1 MGGKTSK
8 STQTVS
14 IPPEVLARYNA
25 VNARAE
31 EVAGRPFQ
39 PYSYNPADF
48 VAQLTPT
55 QLAGIQNVNYAAG
68 QAQPYYEEAT
78 NQLMGAQMGAVP
90 YYAQAGQDIGYGQQM
105 GQMYQQQALQ
115 DYYAGR
121 AGAQPLQQAAGYNI
135 GAAQDIGAQLAQQA
149 YAQQAMAGAMAQP
162 INQRAYADLA
172 TAYGSAQPLNQAAV
186 QQYYSGLAAAQ
197 PLQQYALG
205 TLGRAGQIG
214 EQISGQALGTVGEGL
229 GMARPVQFENLARAD
244 QVYGAAQPYI
254 GRADVAYQRGLGR
267 AEDLQQYA
275 LGTLGQ
281 GQNISQMLSAQALGT
296 LGRGELRAEPLQQ
309 LAQGIYGQAYTA
321 AQPFTQAA
329 LQQYYGGLGAAG
341 PLSQAAQ
348 QNIAAAQAGVAPYQ
362 QFATELGMAAAR
374 PVTPGALTG
383 REIQQYMSP
392 YMSSVVGQT
401 QALLNQQANQAQAEQ
416 LGNAIRSGAFG
427 GDRSRIAA
435 ANLQQ
440 QQQLAQGKVL
450 SDLLQSGYGQAL
462 GTAQQ
467 QQQLALG
474 AEQANRAAQQ
484 AAAAQLLGVG
494 QAGFGQGIT
503 AAQQQAAL
511 AQQLFGQQ
519 AATGQNIAGLG
530 QQAFGQGLA
539 TGQAQQALAQQLFGQ
554 GATTA
559 AQQQAIAESL
569 FGRGATAAA
578 QQAALGAQ
586 TFGQN
591 QAVAQGLA
599 ALGQQQFGQGMANI
613 AAREATA
620 QNLFNQSAQAAQ
632 QQAAI
637 AQQLFGQGAT
647 QAAQQAALAQQ
658 AFGQNQAV
666 GQNVAQMAQQ
676 LYGQGTGTAQAQAAI
691 GAQQFAQQMQQAQQQ
706 QALSQLL
713 YGQGMG
719 AAQQQAALGQQI
731 FGQGLAGSQQ
741 LGALGQQGF
750 AQQLAA
756 AQARQGLGQ
765 GLYGM
770 GAGTAQQLAALGTG
784 AQGAALTGA
793 QAQLAA
799 GQAQQQTAQ
808 AGLQALYNQ
817 FLQQQAYPFQAAQFL
832 ANIATGT
839 GALSGSTQ
847 TAVTPGGLL
856 SDVRMKENIRK
867 VGETFDK
874 QPIYSYN
881 YKGDDKT
888 QMGMLAQEVEQKH
901 PEAVGLAGG
910 MKTVD
915 YDKATRNSVRKPVTI
930 DGEYTSSEG
939 GPVLPHRAG
948 EGFARGG
955 YADGGMPGL
964 ASPTD
969 MAALLAAQAQMFG
982 PFSQAGRQTGGLPG
996 MGGYVPA
1003 ANLPVS
1009 ELVTPG
1015 PMPEAP
1021 DAIGQ
1026 MQKIADI
1033 GKTGN
1038 EIYEKYKEKQAEKS
1052 AAKALNTTQANP
1064 VVSAA
1069 RRAAADGGAAVMP
1082 YTADQTTALNIPS
1095 QKMETKKLDVPE
1107 MPKGRSAMDD
1117 VAAIANIAATVMS
1130 MSDSRVKEDIK
1141 HIGNTYDGQKI
1152 YSYRYKG
1159 EPQTHIG
1166 LLAQEVEKK
1175 HPEAVGNIKGV
1186 KMVDYDMATEEAAKR
1201 AVDLARGKA
1210 DGGAIMPYSTPTS
1223 LGIPT
1228 GDLGGRKLDVPDM
1241 PEGRSALDDLS
1252 KLASTASDIKS
1263 ATTKPKK
1270 YAGGRTGY
1278 ATNGTVRRTGATGS
1292 FEEES
1297 LMEKLKR
1304 VAKEIPQDIQE
1315 MAGYGF
1321 TPESAAAQREKLGPF
1336 SRNYVPAPA
1345 SAAATAPPLVTQ
1357 REPGLAAAP
1366 APRPRKETPANVARP
1381 VDNKDVFPVSAFAN
1395 LPETPAEG
1403 LAGATGQSPAVQPA
1417 PTGLV
1422 PSAPAS
1428 VSGDADLGLAPM
1440 LGGTVKPTKAEVIA
1454 KDRSAPVENRMS
1466 AFLDWVKQPQNF
1478 IPLATGI
1485 AAATAAPTRNTF
1497 VALAQGLGAGAQAYQ
1512 PVLQKQAEL
1521 ESTKAQTLR
1530 ERIQTAKE
1538 AITEIGGVRYFLGA
1552 DGRYYTAGDWR
1563 AAGRPALIGG
1573 TIAAQQ
1579 AELEAK
1585 RLGAETPPAGAPAP
1599 AAPTDTTPVQAPAAF
1614 TPDAA
1619 AMQRAAQENAQMSDL
1634 TSDQRSLRAATN
1646 QEIISNAIAARNAA
1660 VQTGNAIN
1668 ESARAF
1674 MPMFKEGVL
1683 TAGTGIDQRA
1693 NFFNGVN
1700 TLLRIV
1706 GFSPNEEISAALS
1719 DKEVADKFSLLLSGQ
1734 RAQSLDQRAYAALES
1749 LGRTVPQGT
1758 MQKDAV
1764 ARLLA
1769 DLYVT
1774 NQRDI
1779 DMANYIDRYSSS
1791 QPENIIAQ
1799 NAAGEF
1805 NRQYGEIYEKDRKM
1819 LEQLLNDVDPQTGEP
1834 IINYLFGVGQ
1844 NKDLQ
1849 KVRTAAAFEKRYP
1862 GVTRYLYRQ

>member
-31 EVAGRPFQ
+31 QVAGTPFQ

-90 YYAQAGQDIGYGQQM
+90 YYAQAGQDIGFGQQM
-105 GQMYQQQALQ
+105 GLGFQQQAVQ
-115 DYYAGR
+115 DLYGGR
-121 AGAQPLQQAAGYNI
+121 AAAQPLQQAAGFNI
-135 GAAQDIGAQLAQQA
+135 GAAQDIGSQLAQQA
-149 YAQQAMAGAMAQP
+149 YMQQAQAG
-162 INQRAYADLA
+162 
-172 TAYGSAQPLNQAAV
+172 
-186 QQYYSGLAAAQ
+186 AAAQ
-197 PLQQYALG
+197 PLQGLSLD
-205 TLGRAGQIG
+205 TLMRAGMTG
-214 EQISGQALGTVGEGL
+214 EGVSGQALSSL
-229 GMARPVQFENLARAD
+229 
-244 QVYGAAQPYI
+244 
-254 GRADVAYQRGLGR
+254 
-267 AEDLQQYA
+267 
-275 LGTLGQ
+275 
-281 GQNISQMLSAQALGT
+281 AQAGYT
-296 LGRGELRAEPLQQ
+296 AAPLQQ
-309 LAQGIYGQAYTA
+309 LAQGIYGQAYQA
-321 AQPFTQAA
+321 AQPYTQAA

-348 QNIAAAQAGVAPYQ
+348 QNIAAAQAGAAPYQ
-362 QFATELGMAAAR
+362 QFATQLGLAAAR
-374 PVTPGALTG
+374 PVMPEALTG
-383 REIQQYMSP
+383 AQVQQYISP
-392 YMSSVVGQT
+392 YLSNVVSQT
-401 QALLNQQANQAQAEQ
+401 QALMNQQAQQAQAEQ

-435 ANLQQ
+435 ANLAQ
-440 QQQLAQGKVL
+440 QQQLAQGKVI

-462 GTAQQ
+462 ATAQQ
-467 QQQLALG
+467 QQQLGLG

-484 AAAAQLLGVG
+484 AAAGQLLGVG
-494 QAGFGQGIT
+494 QAGFGQGMT

-519 AATGQNIAGLG
+519 AAAGQNIAGLG
-530 QQAFGQGLA
+530 QQAFTQGMT

-559 AQQQAIAESL
+559 
-569 FGRGATAAA
+569 
-578 QQAALGAQ
+578 
-586 TFGQN
+586 
-591 QAVAQGLA
+591 
-599 ALGQQQFGQGMANI
+599 
-613 AAREATA
+613 
-620 QNLFNQSAQAAQ
+620 Q

-647 QAAQQAALAQQ
+647 QAQQQAALAQQ
-658 AFGQNQAV
+658 IFGQ
-666 GQNVAQMAQQ
+666 GMS
-676 LYGQGTGTAQAQAAI
+676 
-691 GAQQFAQQMQQAQQQ
+691 QAQQQ
-706 QALSQLL
+706 AALSQLL
-713 YGQGMG
+713 FGQGTT
-719 AAQQQAALGQQI
+719 AAQQQAALGQQL
-731 FGQGLAGSQQ
+731 FGQGLAASERMG
-741 LGALGQQGF
+741 GLGQQGF

-817 FLQQQAYPFQAAQFL
+817 FLQQQAYPYQAAQFL

-1064 VVSAA
+1064 VVSSD

-1210 DGGAIMPYSTPTS
+1210 DGGAAMPYSTPTS
-1223 LGIPT
+1223 LGIPM

-1278 ATNGTVRRTGATGS
+1278 ATDGTVRRTGATGS

-1304 VAKEIPQDIQE
+1304 VAKEIPQDIRE

-1345 SAAATAPPLVTQ
+1345 GAAATAPPFVTQ
-1357 REPGLAAAP
+1357 QEPGLAAAP

-1381 VDNKDVFPVSAFAN
+1381 VDNKDVFPASAFAN

-1403 LAGATGQSPAVQPA
+1403 LAGATGQSPGVPPA

-1428 VSGDADLGLAPM
+1428 VSSEADLGLAPM

-1512 PVLQKQAEL
+1512 PVLQKQADL